1 MWSPSP
7 PFNVDCLS
15 FQHFF
20 CLASNIDKAGG
31 GGGEGGCSKEGEVS
45 PLILQLV

>member
-20 CLASNIDKAGG
+20 CLASIIDKAGG
-31 GGGEGGCSKEGEVS
+31 GGGGGRGAAVKKVKC
-45 PLILQLV
+45 LH